1 MINLEYSPVLIFLL
15 FAFGLSAVI
24 VLASYALGV
33 KKPDSEKSNVYECG
47 FSPYSDSRSQFEV
60 RFFLVG
66 ILFII
71 FDLEISFLFPWSV
84 SISELVGH
92 VNVQSGVYGADY
104 LMSCGSDLGQSGQA
118 NHNIFGYWTMMIF
131 LIVLTVGLIYEW
143 LKGGLEWE

>member
-84 SISELVGH
+84 SISELVGSCGANMENGR
-92 VNVQSGVYGADY
+92 VADY
-104 LMSCGSDLGQSGQA
+104 LMG
-118 NHNIFGYWTMMIF
+118 NHNIFGYW
-131 LIVLTVGLIYEW
+131 
-143 LKGGLEWE
+143 

>member
-71 FDLEISFLFPWSV
+71 FDLEISFLFP
-84 SISELVGH
+84 
-92 VNVQSGVYGADY
+92 
-104 LMSCGSDLGQSGQA
+104 
-118 NHNIFGYWTMMIF
+118 
-131 LIVLTVGLIYEW
+131 
-143 LKGGLEWE
+143 

>member
-84 SISELVGH
+84 SISELVGFSH
-92 VNVQSGVYGADY
+92 NSE
-104 LMSCGSDLGQSGQA
+104 LIT

-131 LIVLTVGLIYEW
+131 WIVLTVGLVYEW

>member
-1 MINLEYSPVLIFLL
+1 MISLEYSAVLIFLV
-15 FAFGLSAVI
+15 FGWILSGVI
-24 VLASYALGV
+24 VSASYILGV
-33 KKPDSEKSNVYECG
+33 KKGDSEKSNVYECG

-84 SISELVGH
+84 SITEINNL
-92 VNVQSGVYGADY
+92 
-104 LMSCGSDLGQSGQA
+104 
-118 NHNIFGYWTMMIF
+118 GYWSMCIF
-131 LIVLTVGLIYEW
+131 IFILTIGLIYEW